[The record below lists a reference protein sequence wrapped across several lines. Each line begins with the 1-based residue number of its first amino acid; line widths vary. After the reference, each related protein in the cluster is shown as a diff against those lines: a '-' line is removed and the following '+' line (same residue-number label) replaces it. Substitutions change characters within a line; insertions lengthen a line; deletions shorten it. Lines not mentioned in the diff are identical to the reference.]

1 MGPFLD
7 QKGLFSHGIPKKHA
21 NFIIQSRSQHI
32 SPHFLF
38 LHMFCKK
45 IAQLPTA
52 VFATFLKTFF
62 SRFLKKIPSGLHIY
76 EII

>member
-21 NFIIQSRSQHI
+21 IFFIQSCSQHI
-32 SPHFLF
+32 SPHLLF
-38 LHMFCKK
+38 LHMLCKK

-52 VFATFLKTFF
+52 VFATLFQTFF
-62 SRFLKKIPSGLHIY
+62 FLVLKKIPTGLY
-76 EII
+76 MK